1 MTAPVFILAGE
12 PSGDQLAAS
21 IMDAVEGRFG
31 KQNWF
36 GIGGPLMQERGLA
49 SEAEMAQ
56 LSVMGFGAALSAYPR
71 LSALA
76 NRLVQRIIEARPRA
90 VITVDAKGFSLR
102 LAARLKQRMA
112 AEGWSAPVIHVVA
125 PTVWAWG
132 AWRAKSVARAV
143 DRLLC
148 LFPFEVDYF
157 TPHGLAAHF
166 IGHPEAFNAALMP
179 RVGDNRDNGNDR
191 SAAKRLLLLPG
202 SRRSEIRRLVPV
214 MRDAHAL
221 LAADGGADGTD
232 DGGAD
237 SGVAATLVTV
247 PHLRDEVAAALGA
260 DSGIEIVSGRD
271 AFYQHLHQADA
282 MMAASGTVTLQTAL
296 AGVPGVTCY
305 RTSRLSAMIGRRL
318 VRMDRVILP
327 NALLRREV
335 YPFLFQE
342 EATPARLAAHVR
354 AIFAADQMPDKIGA
368 GMGSGMGSGTGSGTA
383 RRTADELRAL
393 LRGGS
398 DDFETLV
405 ANALAPDFGPQD

>member
-36 GIGGPLMQERGLA
+36 GIGGPSMQERGLA

-179 RVGDNRDNGNDR
+179 RVRDNRDNRNNR

-202 SRRSEIRRLVPV
+202 SRRSEIRRLLPA
-214 MRDAHAL
+214 MHDAHAL
-221 LAADGGADGTD
+221 LAADGTE
-232 DGGAD
+232 D

-247 PHLRDEVAAALGA
+247 PHLRDEVAAVLGN

-305 RTSRLSAMIGRRL
+305 RTSGLSAMIGRRL

-342 EATPARLAAHVR
+342 EATPERLAAHVR
-354 AIFAADQMPDKIGA
+354 AIFAADQMANQMPDKIG
-368 GMGSGMGSGTGSGTA
+368 TGSGSGNGSGSGSETA
-383 RRTADELRAL
+383 GRNADELRAL

>member
-179 RVGDNRDNGNDR
+179 RVGDNRDNGNVR

-221 LAADGGADGTD
+221 LAADGGA

-305 RTSRLSAMIGRRL
+305 RTSGLSAMIGRRL

-354 AIFAADQMPDKIGA
+354 AIFAADQMPDKIGT
-368 GMGSGMGSGTGSGTA
+368 GMGYGTGSRTA

>member
-71 LSALA
+71 LSTLA

-179 RVGDNRDNGNDR
+179 RVGDNREDGNDR
-191 SAAKRLLLLPG
+191 SVAKRLLLLPG

-221 LAADGGADGTD
+221 LAADGGADGTE
-232 DGGAD
+232 D

-305 RTSRLSAMIGRRL
+305 RTSGLSAMIGRRL

-327 NALLRREV
+327 NVLLRREV

-354 AIFAADQMPDKIGA
+354 AILAADQMPGDMPDKIGT
-368 GMGSGMGSGTGSGTA
+368 GTGSGTA

>member
-36 GIGGPLMQERGLA
+36 GIGGPSMQERGLA

-56 LSVMGFGAALSAYPR
+56 LLVMGFGAALSAYPR

-157 TPHGLAAHF
+157 TPHRLAAHF

-179 RVGDNRDNGNDR
+179 RVRDNRDNRNNR

-202 SRRSEIRRLVPV
+202 SRRSEIRRLLPA
-214 MRDAHAL
+214 MHDAHAL
-221 LAADGGADGTD
+221 LAADGTE
-232 DGGAD
+232 D

-247 PHLRDEVAAALGA
+247 PHLRDEVAAVLGN

-305 RTSRLSAMIGRRL
+305 RTSGLSAMIGRRL

-342 EATPARLAAHVR
+342 EATPERLAAHVR
-354 AIFAADQMPDKIGA
+354 AIFAADQMANQMPDKIG
-368 GMGSGMGSGTGSGTA
+368 TGSGSGNGSGSGSETA
-383 RRTADELRAL
+383 GRNADELRAL

>member
-179 RVGDNRDNGNDR
+179 RVGDNRDNGNVR

-221 LAADGGADGTD
+221 LAADGTE
-232 DGGAD
+232 D

-247 PHLRDEVAAALGA
+247 PHLRDEVAAVLGN

-305 RTSRLSAMIGRRL
+305 RTSGLSAMIGRRL

-342 EATPARLAAHVR
+342 EATPERLAAHVR
-354 AIFAADQMPDKIGA
+354 AIFAADQMANQMPDKIG
-368 GMGSGMGSGTGSGTA
+368 TGSGSGNGSGSGSETA
-383 RRTADELRAL
+383 GRNADELRAL

>member
-1 MTAPVFILAGE
+1 
-12 PSGDQLAAS
+12 
-21 IMDAVEGRFG
+21 
-31 KQNWF
+31 
-36 GIGGPLMQERGLA
+36 MQERGLA

-56 LSVMGFGAALSAYPR
+56 LSVMGFGATLSAYPR

-179 RVGDNRDNGNDR
+179 RVGDNRDNGNVR

-221 LAADGGADGTD
+221 LAADGG
-232 DGGAD
+232 
-237 SGVAATLVTV
+237 
-247 PHLRDEVAAALGA
+247 
-260 DSGIEIVSGRD
+260 
-271 AFYQHLHQADA
+271 Q
-282 MMAASGTVTLQTAL
+282 MAGQI
-296 AGVPGVTCY
+296 AGW
-305 RTSRLSAMIGRRL
+305 RR
-318 VRMDRVILP
+318 RW
-327 NALLRREV
+327 
-335 YPFLFQE
+335 
-342 EATPARLAAHVR
+342 
-354 AIFAADQMPDKIGA
+354 
-368 GMGSGMGSGTGSGTA
+368 
-383 RRTADELRAL
+383 
-393 LRGGS
+393 
-398 DDFETLV
+398 
-405 ANALAPDFGPQD
+405 

>member
-36 GIGGPLMQERGLA
+36 GIGGPSMQERGLA

-179 RVGDNRDNGNDR
+179 RVGDYREDGNDR
-191 SAAKRLLLLPG
+191 SVAKRVLLLPG
-202 SRRSEIRRLVPV
+202 SRRSEIRRLLPA

-221 LAADGGADGTD
+221 LAADGTE
-232 DGGAD
+232 D

-247 PHLRDEVAAALGA
+247 PHLRDEVAAVLGN

-305 RTSRLSAMIGRRL
+305 RTSGLSAMIGRRL

-342 EATPARLAAHVR
+342 EATPERLAAHVR
-354 AIFAADQMPDKIGA
+354 AIFAADQMPGE
-368 GMGSGMGSGTGSGTA
+368 TGSGTA

>member
-21 IMDAVEGRFG
+21 IMDAVEARFG
-31 KQNWF
+31 NQTWF
-36 GIGGPLMQERGLA
+36 GVGGPQMRKRGFT

-76 NRLVQRIIEARPRA
+76 DGLIKRIIEARPRA

-102 LAARLKQRMA
+102 LAARLKKRMA
-112 AEGWSAPVIHVVA
+112 AKGWSAPVIHVVA

-132 AWRAKSVARAV
+132 AWRAKAVARAV
-143 DRLLC
+143 DGLLC

-157 TPHGLAAHF
+157 TPHGLDARF
-166 IGHPEAFNAALMP
+166 IGHPEAFNANLMP
-179 RVGDNRDNGNDR
+179 RSGNERDD
-191 SAAKRLLLLPG
+191 SAEKRLLLLPG
-202 SRRSEIRRLVPV
+202 SRRSEIRRLLPV

-221 LAADGGADGTD
+221 LAADGA
-232 DGGAD
+232 
-237 SGVAATLVTV
+237 VAAVLVTM
-247 PHLRDEVAAALGA
+247 PHLHDEVAEILGN
-260 DSGIEIVSGRD
+260 DSRIKIVSGRD
-271 AFYQHLHQADA
+271 AFHQQLHQADA

-296 AGVPGVTCY
+296 AGVPGVACY
-305 RTSRLSAMIGRRL
+305 RTSALSALIGWWL

-327 NALLRREV
+327 NTLLKREA
-335 YPFLFQE
+335 YPFLFQQ
-342 EATPARLAAHVR
+342 EATPAALAAHIQS
-354 AIFAADQMPDKIGA
+354 IFSGVGEPTAQPDPHA
-368 GMGSGMGSGTGSGTA
+368 VA
-383 RRTADELRAL
+383 RRNASELRAL

-405 ANALAPDFGPQD
+405 AAALVPHFELPS

>member
-56 LSVMGFGAALSAYPR
+56 LSLMGFGAALSAYPR

-102 LAARLKQRMA
+102 LSARLKQRMA

-179 RVGDNRDNGNDR
+179 RVGDNREDGNDR
-191 SAAKRLLLLPG
+191 SVAKRLLLLPG
-202 SRRSEIRRLVPV
+202 SRRSEIRRLVPM

-221 LAADGGADGTD
+221 LAADGTE
-232 DGGAD
+232 D

-305 RTSRLSAMIGRRL
+305 RTSGLSAMIGRRL

-354 AIFAADQMPDKIGA
+354 AIFAADQMPGE
-368 GMGSGMGSGTGSGTA
+368 TESGTA

-405 ANALAPDFGPQD
+405 ANALAPDFRPQD

>member
-1 MTAPVFILAGE
+1 MMAPVFILAGE

-21 IMDAVEGRFG
+21 IMDAVEVRFG
-31 KQNWF
+31 KQSWF

-56 LSVMGFGAALSAYPR
+56 LSMMGFGAALSAYPR
-71 LSALA
+71 LSSLS
-76 NRLVQRIIEARPRA
+76 NRLVQRIIEVRPRA

-102 LAARLKQRMA
+102 LTARLKQRMA

-179 RVGDNRDNGNDR
+179 RVGGNRDDGNDS

-221 LAADGGADGTD
+221 LAADDGADGTQ
-232 DGGAD
+232 D
-237 SGVAATLVTV
+237 SGVVSTLVTV

-260 DSGIEIVSGRD
+260 GSGTEIVTGRD
-271 AFYQHLHQADA
+271 AFYQHLYQADA

-305 RTSRLSAMIGRRL
+305 RTSGLSAMIGRRL

-354 AIFAADQMPDKIGA
+354 AIFAADQMPGEMPDKIGT
-368 GMGSGMGSGTGSGTA
+368 GTGSRAARTTA
-383 RRTADELRAL
+383 NELRAL

>member
-221 LAADGGADGTD
+221 LAADGTQDSV
-232 DGGAD
+232 AD

-368 GMGSGMGSGTGSGTA
+368 GMGSGTA

-405 ANALAPDFGPQD
+405 ANALAPDFGLQD

>member
-1 MTAPVFILAGE
+1 
-12 PSGDQLAAS
+12 
-21 IMDAVEGRFG
+21 
-31 KQNWF
+31 
-36 GIGGPLMQERGLA
+36 
-49 SEAEMAQ
+49 
-56 LSVMGFGAALSAYPR
+56 
-71 LSALA
+71 
-76 NRLVQRIIEARPRA
+76 
-90 VITVDAKGFSLR
+90 
-102 LAARLKQRMA
+102 
-112 AEGWSAPVIHVVA
+112 
-125 PTVWAWG
+125 
-132 AWRAKSVARAV
+132 
-143 DRLLC
+143 
-148 LFPFEVDYF
+148 
-157 TPHGLAAHF
+157 
-166 IGHPEAFNAALMP
+166 
-179 RVGDNRDNGNDR
+179 
-191 SAAKRLLLLPG
+191 
-202 SRRSEIRRLVPV
+202 
-214 MRDAHAL
+214 
-221 LAADGGADGTD
+221 
-232 DGGAD
+232 
-237 SGVAATLVTV
+237 VAATLVTV

-305 RTSRLSAMIGRRL
+305 RTSGLSAMIGRRL
-318 VRMDRVILP
+318 VKMDQVILP

-368 GMGSGMGSGTGSGTA
+368 GMGSGMGSGTA

>member
-221 LAADGGADGTD
+221 LAADGG
-232 DGGAD
+232 
-237 SGVAATLVTV
+237 
-247 PHLRDEVAAALGA
+247 RWR
-260 DSGIEIVSGRD
+260 GR
-271 AFYQHLHQADA
+271 
-282 MMAASGTVTLQTAL
+282 
-296 AGVPGVTCY
+296 
-305 RTSRLSAMIGRRL
+305 
-318 VRMDRVILP
+318 
-327 NALLRREV
+327 
-335 YPFLFQE
+335 
-342 EATPARLAAHVR
+342 
-354 AIFAADQMPDKIGA
+354 
-368 GMGSGMGSGTGSGTA
+368 
-383 RRTADELRAL
+383 
-393 LRGGS
+393 
-398 DDFETLV
+398 
-405 ANALAPDFGPQD
+405 

>member
-221 LAADGGADGTD
+221 LAADGTQDSV
-232 DGGAD
+232 AD

-368 GMGSGMGSGTGSGTA
+368 GMGSGTA

>member
-12 PSGDQLAAS
+12 LSGDQLAAS

-49 SEAEMAQ
+49 SEAEIAQ

-71 LSALA
+71 LSTLA

-179 RVGDNRDNGNDR
+179 RVGDNREDGNDR

-202 SRRSEIRRLVPV
+202 SRRSEIRRLVPM

-232 DGGAD
+232 DSGADSTED

-247 PHLRDEVAAALGA
+247 PHLRDEVAASLGA
-260 DSGIEIVSGRD
+260 DSGIEVVSGRD

-305 RTSRLSAMIGRRL
+305 RTSGLSAMIGRRL

-342 EATPARLAAHVR
+342 EATPAGLAAHVR
-354 AIFAADQMPDKIGA
+354 AIFAADQVPGE
-368 GMGSGMGSGTGSGTA
+368 TGSGTA
-383 RRTADELRAL
+383 RGTADELRAL